1 MARQRRQFNME
12 LFRAF
17 SSMDNGKGL
26 PEQKRV
32 KKVLDWPEWRVDGQ
46 FNMELFR
53 AFSSMNNQQRF
64 ART

>member
-46 FNMELFR
+46 FNIGCSAPFR
-53 AFSSMNNQQRF
+53 P
-64 ART
+64 